1 MREKTL
7 RVSNEEYELL
17 QEAKSSLMESGIG
30 ELKDHKNCPNC
41 GNELHGF
48 DIKSYNSKCP
58 QCGTELEGIWISTT
72 EAPVMGSIVG
82 LGMGALLTYISK
94 KKRRRW
100 I

>member
-17 QEAKSSLMESGIG
+17 HEVKSSLMESGIG
-30 ELKDHKNCPNC
+30 ELKDHKKCPKCNT
-41 GNELHGF
+41 EMHGF
-48 DIKSYNSKCP
+48 DIKSYYSKCP
-58 QCGTELEGIWISTT
+58 NCEERIEGIWISTT
-72 EAPVMGSIVG
+72 EAPVLGAIVG

>member
-7 RVSNEEYELL
+7 RVSNEEYELI
-17 QEAKSSLMESGIG
+17 QEVKSSLMESGIG
-30 ELKDHKNCPNC
+30 ELKDHKKCPKC
-41 GNELHGF
+41 HTEMHGF
-48 DIKSYNSKCP
+48 DIKSYYTQCP
-58 QCGTELEGIWISTT
+58 NCEERLEGIWISTT
-72 EAPVMGSIVG
+72 ETPVLGSIVG